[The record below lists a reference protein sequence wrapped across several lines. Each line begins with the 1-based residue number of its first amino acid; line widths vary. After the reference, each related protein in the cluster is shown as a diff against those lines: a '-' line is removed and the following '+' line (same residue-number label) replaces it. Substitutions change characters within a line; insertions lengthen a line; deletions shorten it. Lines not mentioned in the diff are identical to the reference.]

1 METINIPWKNQ
12 AGAPACSL
20 NWSSRMWVCE
30 TRARQGL
37 AVAWVYTMRPGLLGS
52 VVSRTW
58 SYCLQILRSYS
69 LLLLLPPSCAAIGSY
84 QFFALTFRKQEAEQ
98 MLLVTDRLGRIRHAT
113 TSLAQLLDTT
123 VDRMI
128 VSAMLVVPLD
138 TTVDWM
144 IVRGGRSQAV
154 EDATTAVFVL
164 QAGNAIQAL
173 DAIIPEPFAQLHQPH
188 FQVRG
193 GWEWV
198 RSIVLCRACIC
209 APLPHCLPRC

>member
-113 TSLAQLLDTT
+113 SSLAQLLDTT

-128 VSAMLVVPLD
+128 V
-138 TTVDWM
+138 
-144 IVRGGRSQAV
+144 RGGGIHSLGDVVESQV
-154 EDATTAVFVL
+154 SSEGIDS
-164 QAGNAIQAL
+164 L
-173 DAIIPEPFAQLHQPH
+173 DA
-188 FQVRG
+188 G
-193 GWEWV
+193 
-198 RSIVLCRACIC
+198 C
-209 APLPHCLPRC
+209 HC